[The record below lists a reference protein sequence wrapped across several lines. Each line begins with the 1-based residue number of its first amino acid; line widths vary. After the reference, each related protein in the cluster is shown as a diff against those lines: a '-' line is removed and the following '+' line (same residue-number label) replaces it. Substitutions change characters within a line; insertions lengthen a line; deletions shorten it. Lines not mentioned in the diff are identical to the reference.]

1 LLHCICVQYIC
12 LPRPAVQ
19 TLRAP
24 DPEISGR
31 VGRARRGAEDERPR
45 QLLLRLHEKDPVQ
58 NPVVPARLWTFID
71 SYLSPFL

>member
-1 LLHCICVQYIC
+1 MHGVCVLYIR

-24 DPEISGR
+24 DPEIFGR
-31 VGRARRGAEDERPR
+31 VGRVRRGAEDEWLRH
-45 QLLLRLHEKDPVQ
+45 LLPRLHEKDPVQ